1 MSEKPIAVSLFSG
14 AGGLDI
20 GLEDAGFE
28 VRCTVEWNHDACDT
42 LRLNKQISTASDSWF
57 EQWFSD
63 VAATTYGRWEPEKV
77 HRIRER
83 IRRGLRNHTYF
94 RDTIV
99 IEDDVRKVSS
109 DDIMAAA
116 KVKRGEV
123 DLVVGGPPC
132 QSFSRSGQRK
142 SVDDERGQLFLEF
155 VRVVND
161 LKPRW
166 FLFENVK
173 GLILT
178 KTTIWKVVCNSCG
191 RENIPPFDVER
202 IEPNHSDVCP
212 SCEICGSTQTKWI
225 VESNKRAGALEI
237 IISEFERIGY
247 SCKPHVLNAAD
258 YGAPQFRERLFIFG
272 TRDNEII
279 NPPMIT
285 HYPDALVEVKGGRLL
300 KQRTVWDA
308 LFTERNPNHNWPLD
322 PAIAVLWVKNV
333 VRPHDEPVTWTLL
346 RPSPTIG
353 AHQSAKLAIAPF
365 GVPPEQLA
373 RQQWHVLGRRQGDTE
388 PVPVE
393 HTYLADSD
401 LLRLQTFPN
410 FWFVSGTRM
419 ERAFQIGNAVPPRLA
434 KAVANVFLNSS
445 VSPRACPESE
455 AHTSSSTVV
464 NRPKQQL
471 EMF

>member
-1 MSEKPIAVSLFSG
+1 
-14 AGGLDI
+14 
-20 GLEDAGFE
+20 
-28 VRCTVEWNHDACDT
+28 VECNRDACDT
-42 LRLNKQISTASDSWF
+42 LRLNKQISTADSTWF
-57 EQWFSD
+57 EQWFSN
-63 VAATTYGRWEPEKV
+63 VAAATYGRWETEKV
-77 HRIRER
+77 HWIKQRIQY
-83 IRRGLRNHTYF
+83 GLSNHTYF
-94 RDTIV
+94 RDSVV
-99 IEDDVRKVSS
+99 IEDDIRNVSS
-109 DDIMAAA
+109 DNIMEAAR
-116 KVKRGEV
+116 VQRGEV
-123 DLVVGGPPC
+123 DLVAGGPPC

-191 RENIPPFDVER
+191 GEKIPPFDVER
-202 IEPNHSDVCP
+202 VAPNHSDECP
-212 SCEICGSTQTKWI
+212 ACELCGNTRTAWR
-225 VESNKRAGALEI
+225 VEPNKRAGALEI

-247 SCKPHVLNAAD
+247 TCKPHVLNAAD
-258 YGAPQFRERLFIFG
+258 YGAPQLRERLFIFG
-272 TRDNEII
+272 TRDNEVI

-285 HYPDALVEVKGGRLL
+285 HYPDALVEIKGGRLQ
-300 KQRTVWDA
+300 KQQTVWDA
-308 LFTERNPNHNWPLD
+308 LFTERNPNHHWPLD
-322 PAIAVLWVKNV
+322 PEIAVLWVKNV
-333 VRPHDEPVTWTLL
+333 VRPHDEPVIWTLL

-353 AHQSAKLAIAPF
+353 AHQSAKLAIAPY

-388 PVPVE
+388 PVTVE

-401 LLRLQTFPN
+401 LLKLQTFPD

-419 ERAFQIGNAVPPRLA
+419 ERAFQIGNAVPPKLA
-434 KAVANVFLNSS
+434 GAVARAFLNSNLS
-445 VSPRACPESE
+445 YRALSESE
-455 AHTSSSTVV
+455 SYVSSSPSDG
-464 NRPKQQL
+464 NRPKRQL